1 MLSLFLNIFISGQAS
16 CLEGFFLLCYSINPS
31 LTGRLIYHHT
41 PLFERET
48 GWLEMEETLEKI
60 LETYKKN
67 EGNIITIL
75 QDIEETFGYIPE
87 EAVNWFSKK
96 LDIPASRFYGI
107 ATFYAQ
113 FHLKPR
119 GKNIITVCRGTACHV
134 KGSERLINRLLIEL
148 DIPPDKD
155 TTNDLKITVEKV
167 NCVGAC
173 GIAPVV
179 LINKKVYNKMTA
191 DKLVKEVKT
200 LESKK
205 KTDNNDHDEGR

>member
-1 MLSLFLNIFISGQAS
+1 
-16 CLEGFFLLCYSINPS
+16 
-31 LTGRLIYHHT
+31 
-41 PLFERET
+41 
-48 GWLEMEETLEKI
+48 MEKALEKI
-60 LETYKKN
+60 LTNYRNN

-75 QDIEETFGYIPE
+75 QDVEEAFGYIPE

-119 GKNIITVCRGTACHV
+119 GRNVITVCRGTACHV
-134 KGSERLINRLLIEL
+134 KGSERLLNRLFIEL
-148 DIPPDKD
+148 DIPAGED
-155 TTNDLKITVEKV
+155 TSDDLKFTVEKV

-179 LINKKVYNKMTA
+179 IFNKEVHGKMTL
-191 DKLVKEVKT
+191 DKLMRDLKRT
-200 LESKK
+200 S
-205 KTDNNDHDEGR
+205 TDE

>member
-1 MLSLFLNIFISGQAS
+1 
-16 CLEGFFLLCYSINPS
+16 
-31 LTGRLIYHHT
+31 
-41 PLFERET
+41 
-48 GWLEMEETLEKI
+48 MEKTLEKI
-60 LETYKKN
+60 LTNYRNN

-75 QDIEETFGYIPE
+75 QDVEETFGYIPE

-119 GKNIITVCRGTACHV
+119 GRNIITVCRGTACHV
-134 KGSERLINRLLIEL
+134 KGSERLLNRVFIEL
-148 DIPPDKD
+148 DIPAGED
-155 TTNDLKITVEKV
+155 TSDDLKFTVEKV

-179 LINKKVYNKMTA
+179 IFNKEVHGKMTL
-191 DKLVKEVKT
+191 DKLMRDLKRT
-200 LESKK
+200 SI
-205 KTDNNDHDEGR
+205 DE